1 MLNPMQVSRVV
12 YDVLH
17 AMDIHEPSVERLI
30 KSTFLVRS
38 GLTKIFDYANTVN
51 PEHGLMLMSTKRA
64 VQLHEKLKYNRNLVR
79 KVFNATGIEISD
91 METNFFIK
99 ELDTNIAFMVAIT
112 YCFYANLHEDFPD
125 DDLDSIARFY
135 YRYYMSDDDA
145 PNLSY
150 FTDLYRSVF

>member
-1 MLNPMQVSRVV
+1 MLSPIQISRVV

-38 GLTKIFDYANTVN
+38 GLTRIFDYSNSMN
-51 PEHGLMLMSTKRA
+51 PLHGLMLLDTKRC
-64 VQLHEKLKYNRNLVR
+64 VQLYEKLKYNRNLIN
-79 KVFNATGIEISD
+79 KVLAATGIDISD
-91 METNFFIK
+91 MDITFFVK

-125 DDLDSIARFY
+125 DSLDAVAQY
-135 YRYYMSDDDA
+135 YFRYYMNDDEA
-145 PNLSY
+145 PNLKH